1 MQDLLNSVRIIGD
14 PVLRQKSRPLVFPDD
29 TPYITGLVS
38 TMGKVLEVA
47 EGLGLAAP
55 QVGESVRLFIA
66 TPDYLD
72 ELNGHVVFIN
82 PEIHPYGESEKRE
95 EGCLS
100 VPGIY
105 EMLIRPSRVSIKA
118 QDVRGNSFSLD
129 VGGLAAR
136 LMQHENDHLDGILF
150 VDKLSPVKRK
160 LLKGRLRKLR
170 EGGRVD

>member
-1 MQDLLNSVRIIGD
+1 MQNLLNKVRIIGD
-14 PVLRQKSRPLVFPDD
+14 PVLRRKSRPLVFPDD
-29 TPYITGLVS
+29 MPYIVSLVG
-38 TMGKVLEVA
+38 TMEKTLEAA

-66 TPDYLD
+66 IPDYLD

-82 PEIHPYGESEKRE
+82 PEIHPYGDMEKRE

-105 EMLIRPSRVSIKA
+105 EMLSRSSRVNIKA
-118 QDVRGNSFSLD
+118 ADIRGNIFSLD

-136 LMQHENDHLDGILF
+136 LILHEVDHLDGILF
-150 VDKLSPVKRK
+150 VDKLSPIKRK

-170 EGGRVD
+170 EGGRVY

>member
-1 MQDLLNSVRIIGD
+1 MQNLLDSVRIIGD
-14 PVLRQKSRPLVFPDD
+14 PVLRRKSRSLIFPDD
-29 TPYITGLVS
+29 VEYLRTLVNKM
-38 TMGKVLEVA
+38 TNTLEVA

-82 PEIHPYGESEKRE
+82 PKLCPYGEVEKRE

-105 EMLIRPSRVSIKA
+105 EILSRPGRTRITAVDI
-118 QDVRGNSFSLD
+118 RGNSFSLD

-136 LMQHENDHLDGILF
+136 LMLHEVDHLDGILF
-150 VDKLSPVKRK
+150 VDKLSSIKRK
-160 LLKGRLRKLR
+160 LLRGRLKKLR
-170 EGGRVD
+170 EERGGH

>member
-1 MQDLLNSVRIIGD
+1 MQNLLDSVRIIGD
-14 PVLRQKSRPLVFPDD
+14 PVLRRKSRSLIFPDD
-29 TPYITGLVS
+29 MEYLRTLVNKMAN
-38 TMGKVLEVA
+38 TLEVA

-82 PEIHPYGESEKRE
+82 PELCPYGEMEKRE

-105 EMLIRPSRVSIKA
+105 EILSRPGRVRIA
-118 QDVRGNSFSLD
+118 AADIRGNSFSLD

-136 LMQHENDHLDGILF
+136 LLLHEVDHLDGILF
-150 VDKLSPVKRK
+150 VDKLSSIKRK
-160 LLKGRLRKLR
+160 LLKGRLKKLR
-170 EGGRVD
+170 EERGGH

>member
-1 MQDLLNSVRIIGD
+1 MQNLLKSVRIIGD

-29 TPYITGLVS
+29 IPYMSTLVR
-38 TMGKVLEVA
+38 TMEGTLEVA

-82 PEIHPYGESEKRE
+82 PEIHPYDEMEKRE

-105 EMLIRPSRVSIKA
+105 ELLSRESRVKIKA
-118 QDVRGNSFSLD
+118 TDVRGNTFSLD

-136 LMQHENDHLDGILF
+136 LILHEVDHLDGILF
-150 VDKLSPVKRK
+150 VDKLSPIKKK
-160 LLKGRLRKLR
+160 LLKGKLRKMR
-170 EGGRVD
+170 EDRRVY

>member
-1 MQDLLNSVRIIGD
+1 MQNLLKSVRIIGD

-29 TPYITGLVS
+29 TPYISTLVR
-38 TMGKVLEVA
+38 TMEGTLEVA

-82 PEIHPYGESEKRE
+82 PEIHPYDEMEKRE

-105 EMLIRPSRVSIKA
+105 ELLSRKSRVKIKA
-118 QDVRGNSFSLD
+118 ADVRGNTFSLD
-129 VGGLAAR
+129 LGGLAAR
-136 LMQHENDHLDGILF
+136 LVLHEVDHLDGILF
-150 VDKLSPVKRK
+150 VDKLSPIKKK
-160 LLKGRLRKLR
+160 LLKGKLRKMR
-170 EGGRVD
+170 EGRRVY

>member
-1 MQDLLNSVRIIGD
+1 MQNLLKRVRIIGD
-14 PVLRQKSRPLVFPDD
+14 PVLKNKSNSLNFPADVPFIMNLVEDMRKTLD
-29 TPYITGLVS
+29 
-38 TMGKVLEVA
+38 MA

-66 TPDYLD
+66 TPDHLE

-82 PEIHPYGESEKRE
+82 PEIRPYGEMEKRE

-105 EMLIRPSRVSIKA
+105 EILSRPSRVELRAKDIH
-118 QDVRGNSFSLD
+118 GNSFTLD

-136 LMQHENDHLDGILF
+136 LILHECDHLDGILF
-150 VDKLSPVKRK
+150 VEKLSPIKRK
-160 LLKGRLRKLR
+160 LLKGRLKKIKER
-170 EGGRVD
+170 GTV

>member
-1 MQDLLNSVRIIGD
+1 MKNLLDSVRIIGD
-14 PVLRQKSRPLVFPDD
+14 PVLRRKSRPLVFPDD
-29 TPYITGLVS
+29 MEYLRTLTGKMAN
-38 TMGKVLEVA
+38 TLEVA

-82 PEIHPYGESEKRE
+82 PELHPYGEMEKRE

-105 EMLIRPSRVSIKA
+105 EILSRPGRTRITAVDIR
-118 QDVRGNSFSLD
+118 DNSFFLD

-136 LMQHENDHLDGILF
+136 LMLHEVDHLDGILF
-150 VDKLSPVKRK
+150 VDKLSSIKRK
-160 LLKGRLRKLR
+160 LLRGRLKKLR
-170 EGGRVD
+170 EESRRH

>member
-14 PVLRQKSRPLVFPDD
+14 PVLRKKSRPLVFPDD
-29 TPYITGLVS
+29 IQFINKLVRTMES
-38 TMGKVLEVA
+38 TLEAA

-66 TPDYLD
+66 TPDHLD

-82 PEIHPYGESEKRE
+82 PEIHPYGELEKRE

-105 EMLIRPSRVSIKA
+105 EMLSRSSRVNINAS
-118 QDVRGNSFSLD
+118 DVRGNTFSLD

-136 LMQHENDHLDGILF
+136 LILHEVDHLDGILF
-150 VDKLSPVKRK
+150 VDKLSPIKKK

-170 EGGRVD
+170 EDGRIN

>member
-1 MQDLLNSVRIIGD
+1 MQNLLNKVRIIGD
-14 PVLRQKSRPLVFPDD
+14 PVLRQKGRPLALPGD
-29 TPYITGLVS
+29 TPFIIGLVR
-38 TMGKVLEVA
+38 TMERTLEVA

-66 TPDYLD
+66 APNHLD

-82 PEIHPYGESEKRE
+82 PELKPYGETVKRE

-105 EMLIRPSRVSIKA
+105 ETLSRPSRVTVKA
-118 QDVRGNSFSLD
+118 RDVRGNSFTLD

-136 LMQHENDHLDGILF
+136 LMLHEVDHLDGVLF
-150 VDKLSPVKRK
+150 VDRLSPIKRK
-160 LLKGRLRKLR
+160 LLRGRLRKLR
-170 EGGRVD
+170 QGGRVY